1 MLHLLPFLI
10 PVAAAEEAAE
20 EFLLGDLGVRLDLP
34 RGWRMTRW
42 SDWDFK
48 AQRDD
53 GPVLLWAWASDGQVP
68 IGGDASA
75 WAPVYLAQIEA
86 EQGKAPKFEQAAVAK
101 VGGRDAALL
110 ELSFA
115 IGKDR
120 GTLYGA
126 TIEIE
131 GRNFHLALIG
141 GPRSLEAARA
151 ARAEVLERLDVRKG
165 PATFPDQPTLEA
177 KGVRT
182 RLPAG
187 WREPLKTE
195 EAAVAKLQG
204 QLGLEKVDECW
215 TAIRPRPAADPDL
228 AVTCQ
233 GGILLGVVDT
243 YSAGGVAPLLA
254 EKLFGKAVVPAP
266 EVVELADRVG
276 FVFAPKLGSRTLAVA
291 VAPYDLGVSRT
302 WVLSSVAEDASV
314 PETARALL
322 QNSTW
327 SGPHPAGVGE
337 WVSYY
342 LTYRPFSPMVLG
354 PVAGLG
360 VVILA
365 GIGLGVALTRRR
377 KPELED

>member
-1 MLHLLPFLI
+1 MLHLLPFLL

-48 AQRDD
+48 AQRDE
-53 GPVLLWAWASDGQVP
+53 GPVLLWAWASDGQAP
-68 IGGDASA
+68 IAGDPAA

-86 EQGKAPKFEQAAVAK
+86 EQGKAPKFEQATEAK
-101 VGGRDAALL
+101 IAGRSTALL

-126 TIEIE
+126 TIEVE
-131 GRNFHLALIG
+131 GRNLHLALIG

-151 ARAEVLERLDVRKG
+151 ARTEVLERLDLRKG
-165 PATFPDQPTLEA
+165 PATFPEQPTLEA

-182 RLPAG
+182 KLPPG

-195 EAAVAKLQG
+195 EGVVAKLQG
-204 QLGLEKVDECW
+204 QLGLENVDECW
-215 TAIRPRPAADPDL
+215 TAIRPRPASEPDL

-233 GGILLGVVDT
+233 GGMLLGVVDT
-243 YSAGGVAPLLA
+243 YSASGVAPLLA
-254 EKLFGKAVVPAP
+254 EKLFGKAVVPPP

-291 VAPYDLGVSRT
+291 VAPYDQGVSRT
-302 WVLSSVAEDASV
+302 WVLSPAAADPSV
-314 PETARALL
+314 PEAARAML

-327 SGPHPAGVGE
+327 SGQHPAGVGE

-365 GIGLGVALTRRR
+365 GVGVGVALTRRR
-377 KPELED
+377 KPDLDD